1 MLNYFNY
8 FTEIEERFQQRRGAL
23 LLLSTLDWALIETWR
38 EAGIPLDAVLRGID
52 AAFDKY
58 EARQKRGRMR
68 RINGLAWCAQ
78 AVMEAAEELREAA
91 AGTAPYYRIPFRC
104 TNCNAVIYGRIP
116 VHYGS
121 GAPYDY
127 LWNCICGH
135 ENERTLPSGPVE
147 IIADPTITYESGF
160 EMERVAAHLESA
172 AAALDAATVATDTCT
187 AIAVRLRELAKIAHG
202 REGQKLDIESLEW
215 TLTALEEKLYDALRA
230 AAPVDLLVDI
240 KAHAARELAPYRSR
254 MGAVQLRQV
263 QKQFEQKQ
271 LLVHYGLPRLS
282 LFYMSQQ

>member
-1 MLNYFNY
+1 VLNYFNY

-78 AVMEAAEELREAA
+78 AVMEAAVELKEAA
-91 AGTAPYYRIPFRC
+91 AGTASPAAESR
-104 TNCNAVIYGRIP
+104 
-116 VHYGS
+116 
-121 GAPYDY
+121 
-127 LWNCICGH
+127 
-135 ENERTLPSGPVE
+135 
-147 IIADPTITYESGF
+147 ESGF
-160 EMERVAAHLESA
+160 EPERVAAHLESA
-172 AAALDAATVATDTCT
+172 AAALDAASVAPEACSAT
-187 AIAVRLRELAKIAHG
+187 AARLRELAADVRSTGPESAAAHDM
-202 REGQKLDIESLEW
+202 EVLER
-215 TLTALEEKLYDALRA
+215 TLTVLEEKLFAALTA
-230 AAPVDLLVDI
+230 AAPEDLLVGL
-240 KAHAARELAPYRSR
+240 KEHAARELAPYRSR

-263 QKQFEQKQ
+263 ERQFVQKQ
-271 LLVHYGLPRLS
+271 LLVHYNLPRLS